1 MQCDGARMDGRGGGK
16 EGGGGGPQKQTPR
29 KEKCLTKYQK
39 VNVLFVQDHEG
50 KLSRG
55 TRVSCSKRKPRAKE
69 TNPGICRPY
78 LYWDFYTAIRQYDYS
93 ILYLARADSPE
104 STSFVCQPHSGSFGA
119 KRQTSTTYA

>member
-1 MQCDGARMDGRGGGK
+1 MRWCEDGWAGRGK
-16 EGGGGGPQKQTPR
+16 RRRRGGPQKQTPR

-69 TNPGICRPY
+69 TNPGICRRY
-78 LYWDFYTAIRQYDYS
+78 LYFSTTIRQHDYS

-119 KRQTSTTYA
+119 KRQTSTKYAL

>member
-69 TNPGICRPY
+69 TNPGICRRY
-78 LYWDFYTAIRQYDYS
+78 LYWDFYVYTANNTAIQ
-93 ILYLARADSPE
+93 L
-104 STSFVCQPHSGSFGA
+104 
-119 KRQTSTTYA
+119 